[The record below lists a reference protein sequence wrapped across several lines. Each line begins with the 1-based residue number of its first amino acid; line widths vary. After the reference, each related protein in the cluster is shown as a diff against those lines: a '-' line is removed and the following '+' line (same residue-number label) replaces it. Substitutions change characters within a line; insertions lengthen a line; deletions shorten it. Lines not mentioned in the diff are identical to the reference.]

1 MLKVRTTKTAS
12 GKTAVQVVFR
22 QNHQTIIEKHI
33 GTADNDDNLKN
44 LIKLADQFI
53 FEKNQIT
60 PLFPELWKESTRGQG
75 LVSIENLKVTRVSHL
90 FAYEF
95 FSKIYELNGFNS
107 LDSRLL
113 KDLVIIRTIEPASKL
128 KSLNLLNKYFG
139 FKYTPNIV
147 YKNLKIIRKL
157 KPEAEAQA
165 VEYAKKHLGF
175 DFSLVFYDV
184 TTLYFEAFHDDELRK
199 CGFSKDSKSNQ
210 PQILIALVVNEDG
223 YPIACQMFE
232 GNKFEGHT
240 FIPTVLKLKRTYN
253 ISNLTIVAD
262 AAMLSFDNIKELK
275 SCGLSYIVG
284 ARIANLSSKLIKEIS
299 STINHQEGV
308 YFKTITDH
316 GLLIC
321 DWSKKRAAKDKGDRT
336 KQLKKAHRQI
346 QEPSSF
352 KKLKFIKEETK
363 SKFILNQ
370 ELIDQ
375 NEILEGIKGY
385 YTNLQPGQVNEK
397 LIIARYKELW
407 QIEKSFRIAKS
418 DLLARPIFHRKKEN
432 IEAHI
437 LIVFISLC
445 LAKSVELKTNLSLKK
460 IREVVW
466 EIVDVELQDGLT
478 GKKFVKRTDIDSS
491 EVLKLLNQIN

>member
-1 MLKVRTTKTAS
+1 MLKVRTTKTGS

-22 QNHQTIIEKHI
+22 QNHQTIIERHI
-33 GTADNDDNLKN
+33 GTADNNNDLKN

-53 FEKNQIT
+53 FEKNQII
-60 PLFPELWKESTRGQG
+60 PLFPELWPKSTRGQG
-75 LVSIENLKVTRVSHL
+75 LVSIENIEVTRVSHL

-107 LDSRLL
+107 LGSRLL

-139 FKYTPNIV
+139 FKYTPNTV
-147 YKNLKIIRKL
+147 YKNLKIISKF
-157 KPEAEAQA
+157 KSEAERLA
-165 VEYAKKHLGF
+165 VEYARKHLGF

-199 CGFSKDSKSNQ
+199 CGFS
-210 PQILIALVVNEDG
+210 
-223 YPIACQMFE
+223 
-232 GNKFEGHT
+232 
-240 FIPTVLKLKRTYN
+240 
-253 ISNLTIVAD
+253 
-262 AAMLSFDNIKELK
+262 
-275 SCGLSYIVG
+275 YIVG

-299 STINHQEGV
+299 STINHQENV
-308 YFKTITDH
+308 YFKTITDR

-321 DWSKKRAAKDKGDRT
+321 DWSQKRAAKDKSDRT
-336 KQLKKAHRQI
+336 KQLKKARHQI

-370 ELIDQ
+370 ELIDK
-375 NEILEGIKGY
+375 NEVLEGIKGY
-385 YTNLQPGQVNEK
+385 YTNLQSDEVDEK
-397 LIIARYKELW
+397 LVISRYKELW

-445 LAKSVELKTNLSLKK
+445 LAKSIELKTNLSLKK
-460 IREVVW
+460 S
-466 EIVDVELQDGLT
+466 
-478 GKKFVKRTDIDSS
+478 GKLFGR
-491 EVLKLLNQIN
+491 LLMLNSGIN

>member
-1 MLKVRTTKTAS
+1 MFKTRT
-12 GKTAVQVVFR
+12 
-22 QNHQTIIEKHI
+22 
-33 GTADNDDNLKN
+33 
-44 LIKLADQFI
+44 KL
-53 FEKNQIT
+53 QIT
-60 PLFPELWKESTRGQG
+60 PLFPELWNGSTLDQG
-75 LVSIENLKVTRVSHL
+75 LVSIENIEVTGVSYL

-95 FSKIYELNGFNS
+95 FSKVYQLNGFDD
-107 LDSRLL
+107 LDNKLL

-128 KSLNLLNKYFG
+128 RSLTLLNKYFG
-139 FKYTPNIV
+139 FRYTPNIV
-147 YKNLKIIRKL
+147 YKNLKFIGEL

-165 VEYAKKHLGF
+165 VEYARKHLGF

-223 YPIACQMFE
+223 YPIACQIFE

-240 FIPTVLKLKRTYN
+240 FIPTILKLKKVYN

-284 ARIANLSSKLIKEIS
+284 ARIANLSSKLIKEVS
-299 STINHQEGV
+299 STINHRENV
-308 YFKTITDH
+308 YFKTQTNH

-321 DWSKKRAAKDKGDRT
+321 DWSKKRATKDKSDRT
-336 KQLKKAHRQI
+336 KQLKRAYQQI
-346 QEPSSF
+346 QESSSF

-370 ELIDQ
+370 ELIDK

-385 YTNLQPGQVNEK
+385 YTNLQVDGVDEK
-397 LIIARYKELW
+397 LVIARYKELW

-445 LAKSVELKTNLSLKK
+445 LAKSIELKTNLSLKK
-460 IREVVW
+460 IKEAVW
-466 EIVDVELQDGLT
+466 EIVDVEFQDKLT
-478 GKKFVKRTDIDSS
+478 GKKFIKRTDINSN
-491 EVLKLLNQIN
+491 EVLKLLDQIN